1 MREAALQNYKNLGG
15 IFGEQ
20 WIFKYCWPVLTQQQ
34 NDISYLNR
42 LTILFGIVALAD
54 SVSVDTVKT
63 KFMPMLSS
71 LQKDPVANVRLNVAK
86 TLSALSTTVKQNK
99 DSTEQAKLILKSL
112 QADKDR
118 DVTFY
123 AQKALKLF

>member
-1 MREAALQNYKNLGG
+1 M
-15 IFGEQ
+15 
-20 WIFKYCWPVLTQQQ
+20 
-34 NDISYLNR
+34 
-42 LTILFGIVALAD
+42 ALAD
-54 SVSVDTVKT
+54 SVSIESVRT

-99 DSTEQAKLILKSL
+99 ESAEQAKLILKSL
-112 QADKDR
+112 QLDKDR

>member
-1 MREAALQNYKNLGG
+1 VREAALQNYKNLCG

-20 WIFKYCWPVLTQQQ
+20 WILKYCWPVLSQQQ
-34 NDISYLNR
+34 SDISYLNR

-54 SVSVDTVKT
+54 SVSIESVRT

-99 DSTEQAKLILKSL
+99 ESAEQAKLILKSL
-112 QADKDR
+112 QLDKDR